1 MQANQ
6 GQITGTLDQY
16 RLTKTLG
23 SGFSAK
29 VKLAYDQ
36 EGKEFAI
43 KIFDLTKTDNSER
56 QMELVKQ
63 EVEATLK
70 LRHKFIA
77 GYHEYQ
83 SNRTLIKYKNGQPTD
98 KTKQVTYIVQEAITG
113 GELYGYVANTGIF
126 SDKMCRHFFKQILM
140 AMHYLHSEG
149 IAHRDLKPENI
160 LLSNKY
166 DIKLIDFG
174 FATQT
179 TGKDGS
185 GFNKTQLGSPMY
197 MAPEIIM
204 NEKYQSMN
212 ADLFACG
219 VILFAMRAGHQP
231 FDKMASKDD
240 MFYQLIINHRLDLF
254 WKTFDSYQQEGHF
267 SQNFKDLISCM
278 LDFHPSKRLLMADLI
293 GHPWM

>member
-1 MQANQ
+1 
-6 GQITGTLDQY
+6 
-16 RLTKTLG
+16 
-23 SGFSAK
+23 
-29 VKLAYDQ
+29 
-36 EGKEFAI
+36 
-43 KIFDLTKTDNSER
+43 
-56 QMELVKQ
+56 MELVKQ

-185 GFNKTQLGSPMY
+185 GFNKTQLGYHSMY
-197 MAPEIIM
+197 MAPEIIIDQ
-204 NEKYQSMN
+204 KYQGIDV
-212 ADLFACG
+212 DLFACG
-219 VILFAMRAGHQP
+219 VILFVMRAGHEP
-231 FDKMASKDD
+231 FDKASKDD
-240 MFYQLIINHRLDLF
+240 EIYKQMIEHRLDKF
-254 WKTFDSYQQEGHF
+254 WETLEQHQQEGHF

-278 LDFHPSKRLLMADLI
+278 LDFHPSKRLVMADLV
-293 GHPWM
+293 GHLWMQGEFPTEEEVLEEFARREAIVREAAEKAE